1 MLALNLHV
9 SGKGRSGFGLAR
21 WAAHATSVATRK
33 KGHGMSGLLALVDDV
48 AANRTILERNL
59 NSWGCG

>member
-1 MLALNLHV
+1 LDTVGSEEVVRPVILDGLRHV
-9 SGKGRSGFGLAR
+9 
-21 WAAHATSVATRK
+21 
-33 KGHGMSGLLALVDDV
+33 MIVDDV